1 MSTKCV
7 FIKIE
12 LLSTDPATP
21 SGMRS
26 CNRWQKYPGFGEEH
40 TNAEWARRL
49 KLPRNTFWRYRK
61 RGLTIEQIVELR
73 GIKYPAE

>member
-7 FIKIE
+7 SIKIE
-12 LLSTDPATP
+12 LLSTDPASP
-21 SGMRS
+21 SLMMS
-26 CNRWQKYPGFGEEH
+26 RWQKHPGFGEEH

-49 KLPRNTFWRYRK
+49 NLPRNTFWRYRK
-61 RGLTIEQIVELR
+61 RGLTLEQIVELR